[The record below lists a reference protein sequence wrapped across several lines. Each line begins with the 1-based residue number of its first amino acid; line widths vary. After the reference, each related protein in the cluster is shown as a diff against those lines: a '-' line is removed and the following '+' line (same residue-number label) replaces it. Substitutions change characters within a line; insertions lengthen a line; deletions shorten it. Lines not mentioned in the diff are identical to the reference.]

1 MVSLTASHGAIRLG
15 QSLALPES
23 RKAVYYYCMTRCVR
37 GALLLGEES
46 FDRRLW
52 IERRIEKLAE
62 IFAVSVGGFAVMD
75 NHFHVLLRLDADV
88 ACD

>member
-1 MVSLTASHGAIRLG
+1 
-15 QSLALPES
+15 
-23 RKAVYYYCMTRCVR
+23 MTRCVR

-62 IFAVSVGGFAVMD
+62 IFTVSVGGFAVMD
-75 NHFHVLLRLDADV
+75 SHFHVLVRLDADV